1 MSAFNEHYPN
11 YELMNSYADYEDE
24 PDYDTD
30 CKRAI
35 HWAKTTLDQPF
46 LILDTET
53 TGLDN
58 LAEAVEIAII
68 NQDGDEIFQS
78 LVKPLNPISSGAMR
92 IHGIT
97 QKKVAN
103 APSFNE
109 IYLPLKKVL
118 ESKPILIYNAGFDQ
132 RILRQ
137 QCKLN
142 NLAELNFNATCVMN
156 YYSQYCGEWNDYHQ
170 NYTW

>member
-53 TGLDN
+53 TG
-58 LAEAVEIAII
+58 
-68 NQDGDEIFQS
+68 
-78 LVKPLNPISSGAMR
+78 
-92 IHGIT
+92 
-97 QKKVAN
+97 
-103 APSFNE
+103 
-109 IYLPLKKVL
+109 
-118 ESKPILIYNAGFDQ
+118 FDQ

-156 YYSQYCGEWNDYHQ
+156 YYFQYCGEWNDYHQ
-170 NYTW
+170 NYTWQKLPGGDHPAIGYCRATLAVIKEMANG